1 VSGRPETKYAWNGD
15 VSLAY
20 QVLGDGPIDLVY
32 LQGYASHVDLNWDSP
47 ALSRFLRGL
56 AAHAHL
62 IITDRRGWGAS
73 DRFSPFDVAPIETMV
88 DDLLVVMDAV
98 GSERAVIF
106 ATQECSING
115 SLFAATYP
123 ERTRALILCDPYSTY
138 DEQAMFV
145 TPDRAPS
152 DDEEWERQIQGVRDM
167 WGTQAWVAHWTDAR
181 EREWFPVYSRSA
193 IPPGG
198 LIAEMRRFRYTDPRA
213 IYPTI
218 HVPTLVLG
226 TTGGDSI
233 NSEGNARYLAS
244 VISGA
249 RLVQHDIVSRPWMHW
264 YVRREPILGEV
275 ARFLDEIREEDAILD
290 RVLATVMFTDIVGSS
305 AKSAELGDRQWH
317 GVLER
322 HHATVRAAIAR
333 FRGQEMDTAGDG
345 FFAAF
350 DGPGRAIRC
359 AQAIAGS
366 VRSLGL
372 EVRAGIHTGECERI
386 NGKLGGLAVNVGA
399 RIAALAGP
407 SEILTS
413 ETVRNLVAGS
423 GIRLA
428 KHGRERLKGIP
439 GDWTLYSVA
448 DPR

>member
-1 VSGRPETKYAWNGD
+1 
-15 VSLAY
+15 
-20 QVLGDGPIDLVY
+20 
-32 LQGYASHVDLNWDSP
+32 
-47 ALSRFLRGL
+47 
-56 AAHAHL
+56 
-62 IITDRRGWGAS
+62 
-73 DRFSPFDVAPIETMV
+73 
-88 DDLLVVMDAV
+88 
-98 GSERAVIF
+98 
-106 ATQECSING
+106 
-115 SLFAATYP
+115 
-123 ERTRALILCDPYSTY
+123 
-138 DEQAMFV
+138 
-145 TPDRAPS
+145 
-152 DDEEWERQIQGVRDM
+152 
-167 WGTQAWVAHWTDAR
+167 
-181 EREWFPVYSRSA
+181 
-193 IPPGG
+193 
-198 LIAEMRRFRYTDPRA
+198 MRRFRYTDPRA

-244 VISGA
+244 VIPGA

-366 VRSLGL
+366 VRSFGL

-386 NGKLGGLAVNVGA
+386 DGKLGGLAVNVGA

-428 KHGRERLKGIP
+428 RHGRERLKGIP